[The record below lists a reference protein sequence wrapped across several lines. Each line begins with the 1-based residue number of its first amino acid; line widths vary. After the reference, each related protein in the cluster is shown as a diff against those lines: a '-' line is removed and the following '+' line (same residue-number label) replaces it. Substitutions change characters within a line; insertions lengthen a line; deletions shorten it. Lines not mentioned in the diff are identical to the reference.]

1 LDATTRHEVEIAL
14 ATTREQVVELH
25 AAQALELIEHAADQV
40 STERTLAIY
49 CHLHHVEGHEAVVLR
64 TAVLARLG
72 RQPKRL
78 PVSRP
83 DPEDADVIEEWDS
96 PLSLFQWMR
105 RRLQGRSNI
114 ELRRWIELHSGR
126 TQTRLLAL
134 HVTGALRLVELLK
147 PQKSYAEVVQLYA
160 ERMHVPPSLSRAIY
174 FLTLSRLS
182 EPADVPAAMP
192 LPDPVAS
199 PERRDEPPLRIAT

>member
-1 LDATTRHEVEIAL
+1 LDSAVRHEVEIAL
-14 ATTREQVVELH
+14 ATTRERVLELH

-49 CHLHHVEGHEAVVLR
+49 CHLHRVEGHEAVVLR

-72 RQPKRL
+72 RQSKKL
-78 PVSRP
+78 PQSRP
-83 DPEDADVIEEWDS
+83 DPADAAAIEEWDS
-96 PLSLFQWMR
+96 PLSWLQWMR

-134 HVTGALRLVELLK
+134 HVTGALKLVELLK
-147 PQKSYAEVVQLYA
+147 PEKSYAEVVQLYA

-182 EPADVPAAMP
+182 DPAEGATVMP
-192 LPDPVAS
+192 LPGAATPS
-199 PERRDEPPLRIAT
+199 ERRDEPPLRIAT